1 MIEPPATPATD
12 PVVIIG
18 AGPAGMNAAILLGQS
33 EKPVIVMDKH
43 PAPGGTVFANVSA
56 VARDDHRGGVM
67 GKAYKVGLDLVN
79 AFNDLVDEGLIDYR
93 PESTYLSATDK
104 QVVWLDKNDQQ
115 QQLLCSSLVLASGAK
130 ERISPFP
137 GMSLVGVNMA
147 GALLQQLKLDVDAM
161 PPANAALVGCGP
173 LLYQLACVM
182 IDLGQPPKAIV
193 ETQTGKD
200 LFAALRYWPRKSAGQ
215 NLIWRGLKML
225 TKIRL
230 AGVKRY
236 KSAKD
241 IALLGDDQVQQ
252 VVFSVNGKHHSVDV
266 EAVFLH
272 TGIVPYVDYSQDLDL
287 PHHYDHEIQSQVVQR
302 DQFGRTEL
310 PWVYVAGES
319 SYIMGAD
326 AAAVHGRLMAQVM
339 LLEKFDFYIAG
350 LNRVWK
356 QKLTGLEGRQF
367 INRLY
372 RLPDWLKSVSEH
384 K

>member
-1 MIEPPATPATD
+1 MSDIQAAVTPATD

-18 AGPAGMNAAILLGQS
+18 AGPAGMNAAILLGESDQ
-33 EKPVIVMDKH
+33 PVIVLDKH
-43 PAPGGTVFANVSA
+43 KTPGGTVFANVTEVSA
-56 VARDDHRGGVM
+56 DVHRSQFM
-67 GKAYKVGLDLVN
+67 GKDYAVGLELVQ
-79 AFNDLVDEGLIDYR
+79 AFNHLVEEGFIDYR
-93 PESTYLSATDK
+93 PESTYLKADDK
-104 QVVWLDKNDQQ
+104 QVFWLDKNSQEQQ
-115 QQLLCSSLVLASGAK
+115 QLCSSLVLASGAK
-130 ERISPFP
+130 ERISPIA
-137 GMSLVGVNMA
+137 GMSLAGVNMA
-147 GALLQQLKLDVDAM
+147 GALLQRLKLDTQSL
-161 PPANAALVGCGP
+161 PPAHSVLVGCGP

-215 NLIWRGLKML
+215 NLVWRGLKML
-225 TKIRL
+225 TKIRV

-236 KSAKD
+236 KGAKG
-241 IALLGDDQVQQ
+241 IALLGDDKLQQ
-252 VVFSVNGKHHSVDV
+252 VVFSVGGKQHSVDAD
-266 EAVFLH
+266 AVFLH
-272 TGIVPYVDYSQDLDL
+272 TGIVPNVEYSQDLGL

-319 SYIMGAD
+319 SYIMGSD

-339 LLEKFDFYIAG
+339 LLEKFDHYLAG

-356 QKLTGLEGRQF
+356 QKLAGLEGRQF

-372 RLPDWLKSVSEH
+372 RLPDWLK
-384 K
+384 